1 MRSCFRDRIEPCQL
15 VYLVPALLTWSGRQS
30 FESDEPSA
38 LACQNVGFSTGEVSP
53 DRVDLMLLDEEM
65 RTRSL
70 PSWMRNKNKGK
81 LQDAS
86 QHPVNVTA
94 NILTYLL

>member
-1 MRSCFRDRIEPCQL
+1 MTSSGQLERSTVQ
-15 VYLVPALLTWSGRQS
+15 PAALKTLTFHG
-30 FESDEPSA
+30 A
-38 LACQNVGFSTGEVSP
+38 GFSTGEVSP

-86 QHPVNVTA
+86 QHPVNNPPTMQRC
-94 NILTYLL
+94 

>member
-1 MRSCFRDRIEPCQL
+1 MFL
-15 VYLVPALLTWSGRQS
+15 VHFPLHGSS
-30 FESDEPSA
+30 S
-38 LACQNVGFSTGEVSP
+38 GEVSP
-53 DRVDLMLLDEEM
+53 DRVDMMLLDEEM

-86 QHPVNVTA
+86 QHPVSIVTSA
-94 NILTYLL
+94 KISLARNRNKTG

>member
-1 MRSCFRDRIEPCQL
+1 MLQGANR
-15 VYLVPALLTWSGRQS
+15 ALSAGVFGASAADMVGRQS
-30 FESDEPSA
+30 FENDEPSA
-38 LACQNVGFSTGEVSP
+38 LTCQHAGFSTGEVSP